1 MVYLVLKYELCR
13 RTEFISISFLK
24 TLPDAKMFDGW
35 RLPVYSN
42 FYFGDDLNSRGFSVN
57 LQLKREANNLLMRT
71 LDEIRQDILKTR
83 KVTPEILKELEQIYS
98 DLTQMSYERAD
109 VLFRIKQL
117 HHIELCEGYKDFFVD
132 KIASFLVGNGS
143 SPDEIDPEEGKWLRG
158 RIINRDE
165 YDMALLDELENRLGN
180 IDRKLP
186 DYLKKNNYLV
196 TKFENILYCSRYFA
210 FVAVIGAVLSSLIL
224 FVQGFGLIIKGL
236 INFFHNPYEKYE
248 ILFEYLVSSVDVFL
262 FALVLII
269 FGVGVY
275 ELFIANVDPE
285 DKPASSRPAW
295 LKIGSVDD
303 LKSSL
308 GNVILMVLIVSFFKH
323 VLEITSHMWDP
334 LALLYLAI
342 GILLI
347 AGALYLTHKA
357 HQSNDH

>member
-1 MVYLVLKYELCR
+1 MR
-13 RTEFISISFLK
+13 
-24 TLPDAKMFDGW
+24 
-35 RLPVYSN
+35 N
-42 FYFGDDLNSRGFSVN
+42 LN
-57 LQLKREANNLLMRT
+57 
-71 LDEIRQDILKTR
+71 EIRKDILKNK
-83 KVTPEILKELEQIYS
+83 KVSPEILKELEEIYS
-98 DLTQMSYERAD
+98 DLTQMSYEKAD

-117 HHIELCEGYKDFFVD
+117 HNIEICDGYKDFFVD
-132 KIASFLVGNGS
+132 RIASFLVGNGNT
-143 SPDEIDPEEGKWLRG
+143 PDEIDLEEGKWLRG

-165 YDMALLDELENRLGN
+165 YDVALLDELENRLNN

-186 DYLKKNNYLV
+186 DYLKKNNYLIK
-196 TKFENILYCSRYFA
+196 KFENILYYSRYFA
-210 FVAVIGAVLSSLIL
+210 FVAVVGAILSSLIL

-236 INFFHNPYEKYE
+236 VGFFADPYEKYE
-248 ILFEYLVSSVDVFL
+248 ILFEKLVSSVDVFL

-269 FGVGVY
+269 FGVGIY

-285 DKPASSRPAW
+285 DKPASTRPAW
-295 LKIGSVDD
+295 LKISSVDD

-323 VLEITSHMWDP
+323 VLEITSQMWNP

-357 HQSNDH
+357 HSDGQKNN